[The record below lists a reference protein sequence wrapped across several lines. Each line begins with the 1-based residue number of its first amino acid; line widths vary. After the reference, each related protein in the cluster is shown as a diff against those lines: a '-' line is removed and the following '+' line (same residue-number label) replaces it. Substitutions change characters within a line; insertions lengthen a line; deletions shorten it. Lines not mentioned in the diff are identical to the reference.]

1 MIFSFAARASTRSLA
16 NSVVKENI
24 FRIDLGDDWG
34 GIERNEDKFLGRK
47 DKRGE

>member
-16 NSVVKENI
+16 SGVLKENI

-34 GIERNEDKFLGRK
+34 GIDRNEDKIIGRK

>member
-1 MIFSFAARASTRSLA
+1 MIFSFAARASTRNLA
-16 NSVVKENI
+16 GGVLKENI

-34 GIERNEDKFLGRK
+34 RIERNEDKILGRK